1 MFPIPYTQ
9 THQVEAEPAGTNVRE
24 KYDPSLSS
32 LSIFF
37 FLVCG
42 GALLNFSY
50 THYNHT
56 PCVLL
61 ARYNTQGN
69 SRRSIQLDQRARAQ
83 KSLIQ
88 REHSRQAS
96 SRQHCTT
103 LWVTGLKA
111 REGDVRDGKRDCTL
125 PGKRARGAHNRIA
138 RNRAREMHYRRAGK
152 ECESETG
159 WRDVFFFK

>member
-69 SRRSIQLDQRARAQ
+69 SRRSIQLDQRARTKIPYTERTQ
-83 KSLIQ
+83 Q
-88 REHSRQAS
+88 
-96 SRQHCTT
+96 
-103 LWVTGLKA
+103 
-111 REGDVRDGKRDCTL
+111 
-125 PGKRARGAHNRIA
+125 
-138 RNRAREMHYRRAGK
+138 AGK
-152 ECESETG
+152 QPATLHNPVGYGFKGGGRRCARREKGLHPSREESE
-159 WRDVFFFK
+159 RSA